1 MGIKENLV
9 KSLATRHKLD
19 ERVVRLIVDYPLKF
33 AKETMSNSEDWR
45 PIRIRYFAIFLPK
58 SAGNEWKKSSEIAY
72 ERIDDAV
79 NEK

>member
-1 MGIKENLV
+1 
-9 KSLATRHKLD
+9 
-19 ERVVRLIVDYPLKF
+19 
-33 AKETMSNSEDWR
+33 MSNSEDWR

-72 ERIDDAV
+72 ERIDDTI